1 MNETHYQSKS
11 QMKRLEK
18 QLEADAFIKEK
29 KINEVKKRWE
39 EAQLKAATMQSVLG
53 YMVEQF
59 TEHRDE
65 LSEEIVAQTEE
76 QIALRRTEIENFLM
90 SEQKLC
96 LEALEEYNGTTT
108 TINYDTE
115 EKNG

>member
-1 MNETHYQSKS
+1 MDQTHYQSKS
-11 QMKRLEK
+11 QIKRVEK

-29 KINEVKKRWE
+29 KITEIKKRWE
-39 EAQLKAATMQSVLG
+39 ESQLKAATMQSVLR
-53 YMVEQF
+53 YMVEQY

-65 LSEEIVAQTEE
+65 LSEEIVAQTEAH
-76 QIALRRTEIENFLM
+76 ITLRRTEIEDFLM

-96 LEALEEYNGTTT
+96 LEALEEYNDTAT